1 MYIIIYIWRCFILN
15 ISDLNNKI
23 YGHKNLKEG
32 EYANFMME
40 SIEQQEGINC
50 NINIF
55 ANNSGVKL
63 DEINKEIKF

>member
-1 MYIIIYIWRCFILN
+1 MN

-40 SIEQQEGINC
+40 SIEQQEGM
-50 NINIF
+50 NINNL
-55 ANNSGVKL
+55 NNNNITNEFG
-63 DEINKEIKF
+63 EINKEIKF